1 MVGRVAW
8 AWSLVF
14 VGLALAG
21 CSHPPA
27 ADPIVGSVAP
37 PAEGKGNI
45 AGVVV
50 DEAIRPVA
58 HVEVTVIGQPLNAST
73 DANGLFS
80 IPDLA
85 PGLYTLSAAA
95 KGFLAIQTT
104 AEVKAGETAK
114 VRMAL
119 ATDKTPQPY
128 HSTLKFDWFDQEGV
142 TLVDFTVDLV
152 NRDFLNRS
160 LPPMCDLC
168 YFDFPSDGP
177 VDTFVVEAVWED
189 SIPDS
194 AEGTT
199 EYFWTLDNHDSGD
212 YAADYFSSPGRAT
225 VAGES
230 IGNGTHYGIGMSA
243 DEDWVTYQQKAEIFL
258 TMFYRAPPPDGWS
271 FVDGD
276 A

>member
-1 MVGRVAW
+1 
-8 AWSLVF
+8 
-14 VGLALAG
+14 
-21 CSHPPA
+21 
-27 ADPIVGSVAP
+27 
-37 PAEGKGNI
+37 
-45 AGVVV
+45 
-50 DEAIRPVA
+50 
-58 HVEVTVIGQPLNAST
+58 
-73 DANGLFS
+73 
-80 IPDLA
+80 
-85 PGLYTLSAAA
+85 
-95 KGFLAIQTT
+95 
-104 AEVKAGETAK
+104 
-114 VRMAL
+114 MAL